1 MTTHPKATILVVDDE
16 QGIRQ
21 SFNMVL
27 KNQFNILMADSGKE
41 AIDLFTRNSVDLVL
55 LDIIL
60 QNENGLD
67 LLEKFKELDPNT
79 EIVMVSA
86 IKDVKTAVKAIK
98 LGAYDYLEKP
108 FFVEDILKTVNRAM
122 EKHRLVKEVTYLRGE
137 LERNHPFDKIIGKDK
152 KMQDIFNLISSLADG
167 DGPVLIQGESGTG
180 KELVARAIHK
190 LGSRRDQPFVVI
202 NCAAIPKTLMES
214 EIFGHIKGAF
224 TGASQ
229 PKTGKLEIGD
239 KGNIFLDDVDTLDIA
254 MQAKLLRVIQEKEFE
269 KLGSTKLIKI
279 DARFI
284 ASSNK
289 DIKGLIEKGEFR
301 EDLFYRLNVFPI
313 QLPPLRERR
322 GDIPLLLDH
331 FLELYA
337 KNSGKAPKKIAE
349 SSLHFLVEAYD
360 WPGNVRELQNL
371 IERLTTITKGD
382 TIYLKNING
391 FGEDKE
397 DRKEISEMALKDAS
411 ELFKKQLIH
420 EVLERV
426 GGNRTEAAKIL
437 GIHRNTIH
445 KRISG

>member
-1 MTTHPKATILVVDDE
+1 MATPKATILVVDDE

-27 KNQFNILMADSGKE
+27 KNQFNVLMADSGKE
-41 AIDLFTRNSVDLVL
+41 ALDLFARNSVDLVL

-67 LLEKFKELDPNT
+67 LLIRFKELDPNA

-86 IKDVKTAVKAIK
+86 VKDVKTAVKAIK

-108 FFVEDILKTVNRAM
+108 FFVEDILKTVNNAM
-122 EKHRLVKEVTYLRGE
+122 EKHRLVKEVAYLRGE

-152 KMQDIFNLISSLADG
+152 KMQEIFSLISSMADS
-167 DGPVLIQGESGTG
+167 DGPVLVQGESGTG

-190 LGSRRDQPFVVI
+190 LSPRSDQPFVVI
-202 NCAAIPKTLMES
+202 NCAAIPRTLMES
-214 EIFGHIKGAF
+214 EIFGHTKGAF
-224 TGASQ
+224 TGATQ
-229 PKTGKLEIGD
+229 TKTGKLEIGD
-239 KGNIFLDDVDTLDIA
+239 KGVIFLDDVDTLDIA

-269 KLGSTKLIKI
+269 KVGSTKIIRI

-289 DIKGLIEKGEFR
+289 DIKNLIEEGEFR
-301 EDLFYRLNVFPI
+301 EDLYYRLNVFPI
-313 QLPPLRERR
+313 ELPPLRERR

-331 FLELYA
+331 FLEMYA
-337 KNSGKAPKKIAE
+337 KNTGKEKKRFSE
-349 SSLHFLVEAYD
+349 SSLHFLVETYE

-371 IERLTTITKGD
+371 VERLFTITKGD
-382 TIYLKNING
+382 TIYLQNVHG
-391 FGEDKE
+391 FSEEKE
-397 DRKEISEMALKDAS
+397 SRKEISEMALRDAS
-411 ELFKKQLIH
+411 ELFKRQLIK
-420 EVLERV
+420 EVLDRV
-426 GGNRTEAAKIL
+426 GGNRTEAARIL